1 MSSSKKFGG
10 KKPKVG
16 PRHELKSRSGGRR
29 SPLKETVRAESK
41 DKAGKPNRFVKWWQ
55 GSPRWR
61 RVLVILGAV
70 GVGFGIW
77 FGVQWYFASQPT
89 YSLSA
94 IAYPLGSGTVNP
106 NHGDYSEGTQITLR
120 ATPSANYQFVSW
132 SGDAAGTSPEVML
145 EIDSDKSV
153 VANFRITEYSLTA
166 QVSPTEAGQVSPGG
180 GKYSGGSSVTLTATA
195 SAGYEFVSWS
205 GDASGTSPEAK
216 VRMDSDKSVVANFR
230 VAEYTLA
237 TQVSPAEAGQ
247 VSPGGGRY
255 SSGSSVTLTAT
266 ASAGYEFVSWSGDAS
281 GTSPEAKVRMDSD
294 KSVVAYFVPVRQ
306 RITYTMESGISGSV
320 VVYTN
325 ELEGGDTVEGF
336 AELAGKFYA
345 QDWTF
350 RWTLE
355 IFGPEG
361 RKMYSWYRG
370 HWVERNRREFAFRAP
385 YSGSYKI
392 RVTHNSLYEKYLV
405 IEVEPKG
412 WTLKSP

>member
-1 MSSSKKFGG
+1 MSSSKNFGG

-16 PRHELKSRSGGRR
+16 PRHELESRSGGRR
-29 SPLKETVRAESK
+29 SPLKETGRAESK
-41 DKAGKPNRFVKWWQ
+41 DEAGKPNRFVKLWQ

-77 FGVQWYFASQPT
+77 FCAQWYFAPPPT

-94 IAYPLGSGTVNP
+94 IVYPLGSGTVSA

-120 ATPSANYQFVSW
+120 ATPSADYQFVSW
-132 SGDAAGTSPEVML
+132 SGDAVGTSPEATVSM
-145 EIDSDKSV
+145 DSDKSV
-153 VANFRITEYSLTA
+153 VANFRIIEYSLAA
-166 QVSPTEAGQVSPGG
+166 QVSPAEAGQISPGG
-180 GKYSGGSSVTLTATA
+180 GKYSSGSSVTLNATA

-205 GDASGTSPEAK
+205 GDAVGTGPETK
-216 VRMDSDKSVVANFR
+216 VSMDSDKSVVANFR
-230 VAEYTLA
+230 IAEYSLIA
-237 TQVSPAEAGQ
+237 RVSPAEAGQ
-247 VSPGGGRY
+247 ISPGGGKY

-266 ASAGYEFVSWSGDAS
+266 ASAGYEFVSWFGDAA
-281 GTSPEAKVRMDSD
+281 GTSPEVVVKVDSN
-294 KSVVAYFVPVRQ
+294 KSVVAHFVPVRQ
-306 RITYTMESGISGSV
+306 RITYTMESGISGSA

-325 ELEGGDTVEGF
+325 ELEGGEIVEGF

-392 RVTHNSLYEKYLV
+392 RVTHNSLHDKYLV
-405 IEVEPKG
+405 IEIEPKG
-412 WTLKSP
+412 WILKSP

>member
-29 SPLKETVRAESK
+29 SPLNGTGRAGSK
-41 DKAGKPNRFVKWWQ
+41 DKARKPNRFVKWWQ

-77 FGVQWYFASQPT
+77 FGAQWYFAPQPT

-94 IAYPLGSGTVNP
+94 IVYPLGSGTVNP
-106 NHGDYSEGTQITLR
+106 NHGDYSGGTQIALR
-120 ATPSANYQFVSW
+120 ATPSANYQFGSW

-145 EIDSDKSV
+145 EMDSDKSV
-153 VANFRITEYSLTA
+153 VANFRITEY
-166 QVSPTEAGQVSPGG
+166 
-180 GKYSGGSSVTLTATA
+180 
-195 SAGYEFVSWS
+195 
-205 GDASGTSPEAK
+205 
-216 VRMDSDKSVVANFR
+216 N
-230 VAEYTLA
+230 LA
-237 TQVSPAEAGQ
+237 IQVSPAEAGQ
-247 VSPGGGRY
+247 VSPGGGKY

-266 ASAGYEFVSWSGDAS
+266 ASAGYEFVSWSGDAA
-281 GTSPEAKVRMDSD
+281 GTSPEVTVKMDSD
-294 KSVVAYFVPVRQ
+294 KSVVAHFVPVRQ
-306 RITYTMESGISGSV
+306 RIAYNMESGISGSV

-325 ELEGGDTVEGF
+325 ELEGGDIVEGF

-385 YSGSYKI
+385 YRGSYKI
-392 RVTHNSLYEKYLV
+392 RVTHNSLHDKYLV
-405 IEVEPKG
+405 IEIEPKG